1 MKYKTNE
8 QHAEVMKLHSN
19 GMRIVD
25 IVSLTGL
32 TRSCVNN
39 WINRGSKIHG
49 NTAQLKY
56 SRLDPENPIDSL
68 RIKTSSDDV
77 DKMYSAYSFVLG
89 MYLGDG
95 CISKVGRTKSL
106 QIALDMKYNKLN
118 EYVVDQLTVLF
129 GKKPYVLDRSVDR
142 GQKNKSNSL
151 DVKVYSIDMGIL
163 FPHEGS
169 GAKHLRK
176 IELTEWQKR
185 IINPIQLVKGL
196 MMSDGSYFHCNT
208 YNRDNYSFCN
218 ASKDICRILIEMLDI
233 LGIKYNSHTK
243 KKIGVKGTVLKT
255 HVNVNRREEVKK
267 LHDLI
272 GDKNQIV

>member
-1 MKYKTNE
+1 MKTKITKDQYSTAMRLLGEGKRII
-8 QHAEVMKLHSN
+8 EV
-19 GMRIVD
+19 VQ
-25 IVSLTGL
+25 LTGL

-39 WINRGSKIHG
+39 WRRGFGKTHMNENIQIGRTSIE
-49 NTAQLKY
+49 
-56 SRLDPENPIDSL
+56 DPVEYLCSMNSL
-68 RIKTSSDDV
+68 V
-77 DKMYSAYSFVLG
+77 DRFDIFNAYSFILG

-95 CISKVGRTKSL
+95 CISPMGRTKCL
-106 QIALDMKYNKLN
+106 QIALDNKYPNLIELVRSNLKLIFN
-118 EYVVDQLTVLF
+118 REPSVY
-129 GKKPYVLDRSVDR
+129 DRSVDR
-142 GQKNKSNSL
+142 GQKYISNSIHM
-151 DVKVYSIDMGIL
+151 KIYSINLGIL

-169 GAKHLRK
+169 GSKHLRK

-185 IINPIQLVKGL
+185 IINPSQLVKGL

-218 ASKDICRILIEMLDI
+218 ASKDICRILTEMLDI